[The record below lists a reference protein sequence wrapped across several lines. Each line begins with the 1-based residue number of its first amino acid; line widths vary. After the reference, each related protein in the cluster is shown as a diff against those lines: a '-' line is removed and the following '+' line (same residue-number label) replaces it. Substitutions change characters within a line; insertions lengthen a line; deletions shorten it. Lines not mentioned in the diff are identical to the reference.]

1 MLLQVFKHIFTT
13 PSVCWL
19 SIPTINRV
27 TDRFAD
33 WMIPSFLLFFV
44 WLIIRH
50 IWIRTVLNF
59 IRWQLGRKERKLN
72 GGEYTLYTYS
82 LYITVSSLFNFPF
95 MLSVCFPLYVDWYIF
110 ISAIDR
116 FCVTAY
122 SFFNYFDLP
131 TITPQNQTVGNVL
144 F

>member
-1 MLLQVFKHIFTT
+1 MLLQFFKHIFTT

-27 TDRFAD
+27 TDRFTD

-50 IWIRTVLNF
+50 IWIWTVLNF

-72 GGEYTLYTYS
+72 GGVYVFS
-82 LYITVSSLFNFPF
+82 LNNCILSFQFPF
-95 MLSVCFPLYVDWYIF
+95 HVVCLFPLCVDWYIL

-116 FCVTAY
+116 FCVSVY